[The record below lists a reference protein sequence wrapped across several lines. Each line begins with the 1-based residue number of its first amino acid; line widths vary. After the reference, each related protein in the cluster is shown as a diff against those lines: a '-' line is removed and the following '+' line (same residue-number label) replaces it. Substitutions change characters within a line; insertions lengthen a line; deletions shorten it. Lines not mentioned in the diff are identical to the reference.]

1 VTEPASD
8 DRPQSGPAKIPAPG
22 STPGVPP
29 DFSLMLG
36 GPLYQLSLRIR
47 MARPP
52 LLLLQ
57 RRVVGVA
64 VIAWLP
70 LLLLSVLEG
79 RAFEGV
85 AMPFIRDI
93 EAHVRC
99 LMSLP
104 LLIVAE
110 LIVHQR
116 MRPLVAQ
123 FLERGLVVGETRTRF
138 DAIVASVMRLRN
150 SVVLE
155 VILLVLVYTVGLYY
169 WREQHNLPDAT
180 WLGSPTGAGFTLTWA
195 GSWAGWVSTP
205 LFQFLLLR
213 WYFRLFLWW
222 RLLWQVSWLPL
233 RLFPTHPDRAG
244 GLGFLADSP
253 LAFAP
258 LLLAQSVLLS
268 GVIAERILLQG
279 ASLPDF
285 KAEIIGT
292 AVILLLLVL
301 CPLFF
306 FAGQLNRVRRRGIQ
320 EYGALA
326 SRYVADFDRKWLRGG
341 ASADEPL
348 VGTADLQSLADL
360 GGSLEVIQTM
370 RPVPFGKEVF
380 IQIAAAVALP
390 LLPLLLT
397 MFRLDELLGKLAGII
412 L

>member
-1 VTEPASD
+1 M
-8 DRPQSGPAKIPAPG
+8 PG
-22 STPGVPP
+22 DPPPTARAQTPGPVSTADVPA

-36 GPLYQLSLRIR
+36 GPLYQLFLRLR

-52 LLLLQ
+52 LELVR
-57 RRVVGVA
+57 RRVIGVA
-64 VIAWLP
+64 VVAWLP
-70 LLLLSVLEG
+70 LLLLSMLEG
-79 RAFEGV
+79 RAFGGV
-85 AMPFIRDI
+85 ALPFIRDI
-93 EAHVRC
+93 ESHVRY
-99 LMSLP
+99 LVSLP
-104 LLIVAE
+104 LLMMAE
-110 LIVHQR
+110 LIVHVR
-116 MRPLVAQ
+116 MRPLIAQ
-123 FLERGLVVGETRTRF
+123 FVERGLVVGETRARF

-155 VILLVLVYTVGLYY
+155 VIFLVLVYTVGHHY
-169 WREQHNLPDAT
+169 WREQHSLREAT
-180 WLGSPTGAGFTLTWA
+180 WLGSPAGAGLTLTWA

-268 GVIAERILLQG
+268 GVIAERILFHG

-285 KAEIIGT
+285 KQEIGGA

-306 FAGQLNRVRRRGIQ
+306 FVGQLNRVRRRGIQ
-320 EYGALA
+320 EYGTLA

-341 ASADEPL
+341 APEDEPL

-370 RPVPFGKEVF
+370 RPVPFGKEV
-380 IQIAAAVALP
+380 IIPIVATVAVP

-397 MFRLDELLGKLAGII
+397 MFRLDELLGKLAGI
-412 L
+412 LL